1 MSDSKKNDSKK
12 KVAAISAVMHYLRQ
26 QEEAFAFQQLNAV
39 NGVPVSPEANVSFN
53 AWGMSGRQAQ
63 MQIRSLMQMKALY
76 RLN

>member
-1 MSDSKKNDSKK
+1 MSDSKK
-12 KVAAISAVMHYLRQ
+12 KVAAVSAVMHYLRQ
-26 QEEAFAFQQLNAV
+26 EEEAFAFQQLNAS
-39 NGVPVSPEANVSFN
+39 NGVPISAEAKGSSN